1 MRHYGDN
8 GNNLDRY
15 VGLVW
20 RDYGFGTLFPA
31 WEPEYG
37 KMMDLLGLDME
48 GMIGLFRKHGV
59 REDDLVEED
68 FVIAGRKP
76 FQRHVLLGER
86 VAKTKDRW
94 KREKGR
100 QVLMEGDPVD
110 LYAVPH
116 SYASVTSRRIF
127 QKEIE
132 ERLRVME
139 VPELVRDKEERLEKR
154 LDRDTIGF
162 LRDFGM
168 LSDNDFKRVRDGIV
182 NDIVFT
188 KDSKLKVYYD
198 PDARTTGFLDT
209 SIGCAFLDIE
219 ALLKGDMSGFL
230 GSDMVDGLYKT
241 QYTYYDKEVKRWE
254 EYKAK
259 VMGTE
264 EMRAMMDVANDY
276 INEHFK

>member
-1 MRHYGDN
+1 
-8 GNNLDRY
+8 
-15 VGLVW
+15 
-20 RDYGFGTLFPA
+20 
-31 WEPEYG
+31 
-37 KMMDLLGLDME
+37 
-48 GMIGLFRKHGV
+48 
-59 REDDLVEED
+59 
-68 FVIAGRKP
+68 
-76 FQRHVLLGER
+76 
-86 VAKTKDRW
+86 
-94 KREKGR
+94 
-100 QVLMEGDPVD
+100 MEGDPVD

-132 ERLRVME
+132 ERLLVME

-209 SIGCAFLDIE
+209 SIGRAFLDIE